1 MTLRKTALVTGS
13 SSGIGEDLAREL
25 AQRGYDLI
33 LVARRQERLEALAAE
48 LQVRHGIAALVLPCD
63 LADRAQ
69 LNGLMARTEAWLGE
83 GRELRVLVNNAGS
96 GVWDWFENQ
105 SATISQRDIDLNITA
120 LTTLCHDFVA
130 RVRTLDGARHILNIA
145 SLAALLPAPRFAV
158 YSASKSYVLRF
169 SEILGYE
176 LRHSGIGVTCTCP
189 GGVLTEFMQQ
199 AGQTLKGETGMMSS
213 AEVARLAIEAMLRGE
228 AVHVPGMLNKVS
240 TLARFLPR
248 ALQLPVVERSMLVT
262 VQDK

>member
-13 SSGIGEDLAREL
+13 SSGIGVDLAREL

-33 LVARRQERLEALAAE
+33 LVARREERLRELAAE
-48 LQVRHGIAALVLPCD
+48 LKGAHGVESLVLPCD

-69 LNGLMARTEAWLGE
+69 LNGLMARAEPWLRD

-96 GVWDWFENQ
+96 GVWDWFEKQN
-105 SATISQRDIDLNITA
+105 AAISQRDIDLNITA

-130 RVRTLDGARHILNIA
+130 RVRTQDGNSFILNIA
-145 SLAALLPAPRFAV
+145 SLAAMLPTPRFAV

-169 SEILGYE
+169 SEILAYE
-176 LRHSGIGVTCTCP
+176 LRHTGISVTCTCP
-189 GGVLTEFMQQ
+189 GGVMTEFMQH
-199 AGQTLKGETGMMSS
+199 AGQDLKGETGMMAS
-213 AEVARLAIEAMLRGE
+213 ADVAKLAIAAMLRGE